1 MTLWELW
8 YNKVKKRFNYLPRN
22 KDNIEYAK
30 KMRKEMTKQEKHL
43 WFDFLKDY
51 PIRFKRQEIIGNY
64 IIDFYCVK
72 TKLAIEID
80 GEQHYTTKQTL
91 GYDKKRT
98 AFLNSYNIPVLRFS
112 NFEINQHFRGV
123 CETIDSYVMQRLQS
137 FPKGKVGNP
146 PADWSE
152 G

>member
-51 PIRFKRQEIIGNY
+51 PIRFKRQEITGNY
-64 IIDFYCVK
+64 ITSHGGFNALLTMIFDKNVDGVCIALFSGTLLMNLILKY
-72 TKLAIEID
+72 KLIKDQKSVEETIK
-80 GEQHYTTKQTL
+80 EET
-91 GYDKKRT
+91 
-98 AFLNSYNIPVLRFS
+98 F
-112 NFEINQHFRGV
+112 NFERG
-123 CETIDSYVMQRLQS
+123 YLLMQILPI
-137 FPKGKVGNP
+137 FFYIFGTLFLYFTYYK
-146 PADWSE
+146 
-152 G
+152 